1 MKKYIKLF
9 EEFNHTTRHSLIE
22 WAVEQA
28 TRYAESFLD
37 VVGDAEEGEDENES
51 QHYDKIMSI
60 INKFDQSPQSLSG
73 EEYANMLFWIAN
85 ANYEELGE
93 GEIMWKDSYDYNQ
106 FLMEVSGLQDDIE
119 NDNFINEE

>member
-28 TRYAESFLD
+28 SRYAETFLD
-37 VVGDAEEGEDENES
+37 IPGDAEEGEDENES

-93 GEIMWKDSYDYNQ
+93 SEIMWKDSYEYNQ
-106 FLMEVSGLQDDIE
+106 FLMEAVGLKADIDSGY
-119 NDNFINEE
+119 